1 MSNLILEMNQVQK
14 VLHQFQWS
22 ESAQMS
28 LNLGE
33 SDSVHKHSF
42 IHLYFLKKSSQ
53 ELNNLGFFQCNLK
66 VGSSLV
72 RCVSSLKLHCTGL
85 DGCRHLRMSV
95 TEDGKIP
102 NTCGQFFNRQKVTAT
117 TENTKVANRLSTC
130 QILHQEPQ
138 RNVILVAGRQD
149 AGGDSVEFLFQMA
162 ENMARVVGV
171 GFNRS
176 KVVVNR
182 QYDVSIIHV
191 GESAWSDLWNEVW
204 TEATPHNDSNSF
216 SLMNIEFLTTP
227 TEQVDTM
234 DNLTAQESSKRFG
247 VGLEGSGLRVHVYA
261 DDNNRQSGEDFPLI
275 FSLVEHM
282 GFKRENAKDLGKQHS
297 GTSSSKATS
306 SGNDTQTSTKEE
318 KCLPQQN
325 QGPTKK
331 NHGDNEDEDHP
342 PEDSGLQQHSQS
354 PIDPK
359 DTSLIVIVIPES
371 GGIFHRGSTND
382 IEYPRDS
389 IKLAAIAP
397 RLEFKFEKL
406 GNYRKITTTTKTQ
419 CHLGGGEPK
428 YPELDCGYYQNNIT
442 ISLNC
447 EKEDAARLSSSRVT
461 AIVSTKQTTV
471 ETFTDSSS
479 LARQTGGQIGGQVQ
493 IPVVGIGLQAQG
505 NMNVTSTIGGS
516 SSLAE
521 SEEISNTQL
530 AGFSVNP
537 ADLEGSQV
545 YNFLYCTDV
554 LRLIENNPAK
564 FISAGIC
571 RTLLPTIVGE
581 WDALDMDDACLYN
594 FKTERDLMSI
604 GDLMQSSAAW
614 KVPYMR
620 QRYQVPF
627 FINHAMTHLG
637 RYGTPVLIKGPGE
650 QRLENVLTK
659 YPAIA

>member
-1 MSNLILEMNQVQK
+1 M
-14 VLHQFQWS
+14 
-22 ESAQMS
+22 
-28 LNLGE
+28 
-33 SDSVHKHSF
+33 
-42 IHLYFLKKSSQ
+42 KKSSQ
-53 ELNNLGFFQCNLK
+53 ELNNLGFYECNLK
-66 VGSSLV
+66 DGPSLV
-72 RCVSSLKLHCTGL
+72 RFVASLKLHCTGL
-85 DGCRHLRMSV
+85 DGCSV
-95 TEDGKIP
+95 TKNWEIP
-102 NTCGQFFNRQKVTAT
+102 NTRGQLFKQQKVAT
-117 TENTKVANRLSTC
+117 TENTEVENKLSMC
-130 QILHQEPQ
+130 QIGHQEPQ

-171 GFNRS
+171 GFNWS
-176 KVVVNR
+176 KVVINR
-182 QYDVSIIHV
+182 QYDVSIIHI
-191 GESAWSDLWNEVW
+191 GESAWSVLWNEVR

-216 SLMNIEFLTTP
+216 SLMNIEFLTIP
-227 TEQVDTM
+227 TEQVDTLY
-234 DNLTAQESSKRFG
+234 NLTAQESSKRFG
-247 VGLEGSGLRVHVYA
+247 VGLEGSGLGVHVYA
-261 DDNNRQSGEDFPLI
+261 DDNNIESGEDFPLI

-306 SGNDTQTSTKEE
+306 SGNNTQTSTKEE

-331 NHGDNEDEDHP
+331 NHGDNEDEESRHP
-342 PEDSGLQQHSQS
+342 PEDSGLQQHSRS

-371 GGIFHRGSTND
+371 GGTFHRGSTND

-397 RLEFKFEKL
+397 RLEFKFEKSA
-406 GNYRKITTTTKTQ
+406 NYRKITTTTKTR

-442 ISLNC
+442 ISLKC
-447 EKEDAARLSSSRVT
+447 EKKDAATLSSSGVT

-471 ETFTDSSS
+471 ETFTGSSS

-493 IPVVGIGLQAQG
+493 IPVVGIGFQAQG

-530 AGFSVNP
+530 AGFFVNP

-545 YNFLYCTDV
+545 YNFLYCIDA
-554 LRLIENNPAK
+554 LRRLKETSPGK
-564 FISAGIC
+564 FVSAGIC

-594 FKTERDLMSI
+594 FKTERNLMSI
-604 GDLMQSSAAW
+604 GDLMQSSVAW
-614 KVPYMR
+614 KVPYMS

-627 FINHAMTHLG
+627 YINHAMTHLG
-637 RYGTPVLIKGPGE
+637 GYGTTVLIQGPGE

-659 YPAIA
+659 YPANA

>member
-1 MSNLILEMNQVQK
+1 
-14 VLHQFQWS
+14 
-22 ESAQMS
+22 MS

-33 SDSVHKHSF
+33 SDSMHKHSF
-42 IHLYFLKKSSQ
+42 IHLYFLKRSSQ
-53 ELNNLGFFQCNLK
+53 ELNNLGFYQCNLK
-66 VGSSLV
+66 VSSSLV
-72 RCVSSLKLHCTGL
+72 RCVASLKLHCTGL
-85 DGCRHLRMSV
+85 DGCRHLRTSV
-95 TEDGKIP
+95 TKNWKIP
-102 NTCGQFFNRQKVTAT
+102 KRQKVTAT
-117 TENTKVANRLSTC
+117 TENTKVTNKLSTC

-138 RNVILVAGRQD
+138 RNVILIAGRQD

-171 GFNRS
+171 GFNWS
-176 KVVVNR
+176 KVVINR

-191 GESAWSDLWNEVW
+191 GESAWSDLWNEVQ

-216 SLMNIEFLTTP
+216 SLMNIEFLTMP
-227 TEQVDTM
+227 REQVDPLY
-234 DNLTAQESSKRFG
+234 NLTAQESSKRFG
-247 VGLEGSGLRVHVYA
+247 VGLEGSGVGVHVYA
-261 DDNNRQSGEDFPLI
+261 HDNNTQSGEDFPLI
-275 FSLVEHM
+275 FSLLEHM

-306 SGNDTQTSTKEE
+306 SGNNTETSTKEE

-331 NHGDNEDEDHP
+331 NHGDNEDEESRHP

-359 DTSLIVIVIPES
+359 DTSLIVIVFPES
-371 GGIFHRGSTND
+371 GGTFHRGSTND

-389 IKLAAIAP
+389 IKLAAIGP
-397 RLEFKFEKL
+397 QLEFKFEKL
-406 GNYRKITTTTKTQ
+406 ANYRKITTTTTTR
-419 CHLGGGEPK
+419 CDLGGGEPK
-428 YPELDCGYYQNNIT
+428 YPEVDCGYYQNNIT
-442 ISLNC
+442 ISFKC
-447 EKEDAARLSSSRVT
+447 EKKHAARLSSSGVT
-461 AIVSTKQTTV
+461 GIVSTKQTTV

-493 IPVVGIGLQAQG
+493 IPVVGIGFQAQG

-516 SSLAE
+516 FSVAE
-521 SEEISNTQL
+521 SEEISNTQF
-530 AGFSVNP
+530 ADFNVNP
-537 ADLEGSQV
+537 AIVEGSQV

-554 LRLIENNPAK
+554 LRLIENNRAK

-571 RTLLPTIVGE
+571 RTLSPTIVGE
-581 WDALDMDDACLYN
+581 WHALDMDDACLYN

-604 GDLMQSSAAW
+604 GDLMQSFASW

-627 FINHAMTHLG
+627 YINHAMTHIG
-637 RYGTPVLIKGPGE
+637 GYGTTVIIDRPGV

-659 YPAIA
+659 YPANA

>member
-1 MSNLILEMNQVQK
+1 
-14 VLHQFQWS
+14 
-22 ESAQMS
+22 MS

-33 SDSVHKHSF
+33 SDSVHKHFF
-42 IHLYFLKKSSQ
+42 IHFYFLKKSSQ

-72 RCVSSLKLHCTGL
+72 RCVASLKLHCTGL

-95 TEDGKIP
+95 TEDRKNP
-102 NTCGQFFNRQKVTAT
+102 NTSGQLFKRQKVTAT
-117 TENTKVANRLSTC
+117 TENTKVANKESTC
-130 QILHQEPQ
+130 QIGHQEPQ

-171 GFNRS
+171 GFNWS

-216 SLMNIEFLTTP
+216 SLVNIEFLTTP
-227 TEQVDTM
+227 TEQVDAL

-247 VGLEGSGLRVHVYA
+247 VGLEGSGLGIHVYA
-261 DDNNRQSGEDFPLI
+261 DDNNIQSGENFPLI

-297 GTSSSKATS
+297 RTSSSKGTS
-306 SGNDTQTSTKEE
+306 SGNNTQTSTKEE

-331 NHGDNEDEDHP
+331 NHGDNEDEESHHP

-371 GGIFHRGSTND
+371 GGTFHRGSTND

-397 RLEFKFEKL
+397 RLEFKFERL
-406 GNYRKITTTTKTQ
+406 GNYRKITTTTKTL

-447 EKEDAARLSSSRVT
+447 EKKDAARLSSSGVT

-493 IPVVGIGLQAQG
+493 IPVVGIGFQAQG
-505 NMNVTSTIGGS
+505 NTNVTSTIGGS

-530 AGFSVNP
+530 AGFFVNP

-545 YNFLYCTDV
+545 YNFLYCTDA

-571 RTLLPTIVGE
+571 RTLSPTIVGE

-604 GDLMQSSAAW
+604 GDLMQSFAAW

-627 FINHAMTHLG
+627 YINHAMTHIG
-637 RYGTPVLIKGPGE
+637 AYGTTVLIQGAGE
-650 QRLENVLTK
+650 QRLEKVLIK

>member
-1 MSNLILEMNQVQK
+1 M
-14 VLHQFQWS
+14 
-22 ESAQMS
+22 
-28 LNLGE
+28 
-33 SDSVHKHSF
+33 
-42 IHLYFLKKSSQ
+42 
-53 ELNNLGFFQCNLK
+53 
-66 VGSSLV
+66 
-72 RCVSSLKLHCTGL
+72 
-85 DGCRHLRMSV
+85 
-95 TEDGKIP
+95 
-102 NTCGQFFNRQKVTAT
+102 
-117 TENTKVANRLSTC
+117 
-130 QILHQEPQ
+130 
-138 RNVILVAGRQD
+138 ILVAGRQD

-171 GFNRS
+171 GFNWS
-176 KVVVNR
+176 KVVINR

-191 GESAWSDLWNEVW
+191 GESAWSDLWNEVR
-204 TEATPHNDSNSF
+204 TEATPHNESNSF

-227 TEQVDTM
+227 TEQVDTLY
-234 DNLTAQESSKRFG
+234 NLTAQESSKRFG
-247 VGLEGSGLRVHVYA
+247 VGLEGSGLGVHVYA
-261 DDNNRQSGEDFPLI
+261 DDNNIQSGEDFPLI

-297 GTSSSKATS
+297 GTRSSKATS
-306 SGNDTQTSTKEE
+306 SGNNTQTSPKEE

-331 NHGDNEDEDHP
+331 NHGDNEDEESHHP

-359 DTSLIVIVIPES
+359 DTSLIVIVYPES
-371 GGIFHRGSTND
+371 GGTFHRGSTND

-389 IKLAAIAP
+389 IKLAAIDP

-406 GNYRKITTTTKTQ
+406 RNYRKITTTTKTR

-428 YPELDCGYYQNNIT
+428 YRELDCGYYQDNIT
-442 ISLNC
+442 ISLKC
-447 EKEDAARLSSSRVT
+447 EKEDAARLSSSEVT
-461 AIVSTKQTTV
+461 AIVSTKQTAV

-493 IPVVGIGLQAQG
+493 IPVVGIGFQAQG

-530 AGFSVNP
+530 AGFFVNP
-537 ADLEGSQV
+537 ADRKGSQE
-545 YNFLYCTDV
+545 YNFLYRTDV
-554 LRLIENNPAK
+554 LRLINNPAK

-571 RTLLPTIVGE
+571 RTLSLTIVGE

-594 FKTERDLMSI
+594 FKTERDLMSV
-604 GDLMQSSAAW
+604 GDLMQSFAAW

-627 FINHAMTHLG
+627 YINHAMTHIGGYG
-637 RYGTPVLIKGPGE
+637 RTVLIHGPGE
-650 QRLENVLTK
+650 QRLEHVLTK